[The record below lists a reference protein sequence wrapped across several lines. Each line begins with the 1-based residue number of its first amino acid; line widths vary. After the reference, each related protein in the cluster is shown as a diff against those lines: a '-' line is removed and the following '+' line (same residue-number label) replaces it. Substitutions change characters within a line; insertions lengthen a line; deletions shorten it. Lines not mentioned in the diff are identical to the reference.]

1 MKIACRECGVYFTID
16 QQDAAEHTG
25 LCDRC
30 LNTLPVS
37 AKFEGDA
44 EVSVER
50 KAETK
55 AEKKARQKAELE
67 EAKLAEEAKVTGGD
81 TPPETEGYVP
91 GVLATPGEGFVPSED
106 QGVKTGE
113 GAPVETVS
121 ENVSP
126 TLPISE

>member
-1 MKIACRECGVYFTID
+1 MQIQCKNCGVYFTID

-37 AKFEGDA
+37 AKFEGDS

-67 EAKLAEEAKVTGGD
+67 EAKALEEEKLTNESN
-81 TPPETEGYVP
+81 TPPTGEGFVP
-91 GVLATPGEGFVPSED
+91 GVLADPEPFPSEAQGAKIGEGI
-106 QGVKTGE
+106 
-113 GAPVETVS
+113 PVETVS
-121 ENVSP
+121 TENIEDPSV
-126 TLPISE
+126 E

>member
-1 MKIACRECGVYFTID
+1 MRIQCKNCGVYFTID
-16 QQDAAEHTG
+16 QQDAATHTG

-50 KAETK
+50 KTETK

-67 EAKLAEEAKVTGGD
+67 EAKALEEDKISQEQTPQDGIEGGQLASPED
-81 TPPETEGYVP
+81 TISSSDQ
-91 GVLATPGEGFVPSED
+91 SE
-106 QGVKTGE
+106 
-113 GAPVETVS
+113 
-121 ENVSP
+121 
-126 TLPISE
+126 LPKE